1 MPRPFKAIAA
11 MAQNR
16 VIGKGNKLPWHLP
29 EELKWFKKMTLNQVV
44 IMGRKT
50 YESLGRPLPNR
61 ETIVVTRGE
70 ARFSG
75 VKTVSSLDAIS
86 PEDDEREYFITGG
99 GEIFREGLPRCS
111 DLYLTIVKREVEGD
125 VLFPPFEHLFELAG
139 VVQENNDFVIRH
151 YRNKALNPE
160 AQAKF

>member
-50 YESLGRPLPNR
+50 FESLGRPLPNR
-61 ETIVVTRGE
+61 ETIVVSRTGLQIPGIR
-70 ARFSG
+70 
-75 VKTVSSLDAIS
+75 TVPGLEAIS
-86 PEDDEREYFITGG
+86 PQDDPRDYFITGG
-99 GEIFREGLPRCS
+99 GEIFRAGLPLCS
-111 DLYLTIVKREVEGD
+111 DLYLTVVKRELDGD
-125 VLFPPFEHLFELAG
+125 VLFPPFEHLFELAE
-139 VVQENNDFVIRH
+139 VVQENDDFVIRH
-151 YRNKALNPE
+151 YKKKARNPSETATS
-160 AQAKF
+160 